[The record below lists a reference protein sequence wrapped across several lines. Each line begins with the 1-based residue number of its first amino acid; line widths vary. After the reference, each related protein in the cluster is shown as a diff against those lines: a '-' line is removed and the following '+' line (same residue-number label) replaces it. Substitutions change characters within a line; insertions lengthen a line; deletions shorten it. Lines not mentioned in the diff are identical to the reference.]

1 VKKALLFV
9 AIGAAAVLG
18 MLGLHQLSSTL
29 MGRGHEPDLPR
40 LGRVPD
46 FAFVSERGRPVT
58 ARDLERKAW
67 IADFVFTRCGG
78 SCPVMT
84 ERMAALAAELHDVP
98 GVRFVSFDVDPD
110 RDSLVDLAAY
120 SKEHRVDPER
130 WMFLRGERPAV
141 RSLAGEGFKLAVED
155 GHEDDP
161 EPILHSSRFVLVDG
175 GREIRGYYDGLES
188 ASFDRL
194 VADAR
199 RLARD

>member
-1 VKKALLFV
+1 MKALRI
-9 AIGAAAVLG
+9 AGIGAAVLLG
-18 MLGLHQLSSTL
+18 MLGLHQLVYGL
-29 MGRGHEPDLPR
+29 MGRGHAANLPR
-40 LGRVPD
+40 HGRVPD
-46 FAFVSERGRPVT
+46 FAFLSESGRAVS
-58 ARDLERKAW
+58 ARDLEGKAW
-67 IADFVFTRCGG
+67 VADFVFTRCGG

-98 GVRFVSFDVDPD
+98 GLRFVSFDVDPE
-110 RDSLVDLAAY
+110 RDSLADLAAY
-120 SKEHRVDPER
+120 SRQHRADPER
-130 WMFLRGERPAV
+130 WMFLRGERPEV

-175 GREIRGYYDGLES
+175 RREIRGYYDGLET